1 MKNIYYTFTV
11 YINTSQET
19 SYAGFLKGSKGNYVE
34 SIYAKFGVTTVG
46 RLIERCKDITAQ
58 VIGYTFPLI
67 AIDIVVHL
75 VIEDRMPYPTL
86 EETRKR
92 FEDELRERLIT
103 KCFFGYV
110 KENEMFA
117 KECFWAPY
125 SEFTDLKPSK
135 KFLKNFYN
143 EVRDLCILWEK
154 SYSIFESVLP
164 FTSWK
169 FDDISR
175 NIVELYKDYRLD
187 KDKSSENQHK
197 IVRNI
202 VTLFKNKFQK
212 EVNEN
217 HYRIPVSGDYGFD
230 SLENLV
236 YSEDVKPLKTE
247 GSGFYWRTRQD
258 PDTGEKFI
266 YHITEINI
274 DNLENRK
281 VSFKDK
287 NTFGDGVY
295 DMVDFNNWFNDPRFE
310 PCALLPHNMK
320 ALPLIEQFLILNQR
334 VCIERSC
341 GTGKSYLMAALSKGY
356 KEVLIIVPSREI
368 KRRLRGIIGNR
379 KGITYRTYQSLIGE
393 NAKFPENLD
402 LIILDECHHVLA
414 PKWLEGTNKV
424 ISVNPLAK
432 IIGFTATADRGDGR
446 NIIYEFFE
454 GNSVAPLSMPK
465 AWSDGIL
472 RIPLY
477 YGLNYDIKEE
487 TEEMLEVTE
496 NSNIDLQEKENFKG
510 LINKVRVD
518 WERSGGIPGIL
529 HTYLPK
535 DTERMIVFFENIE
548 ELIQQKDT
556 VKQWLVNGG
565 FNPIIAEIHS
575 RNTDKINI
583 NNLLD
588 FESKVP
594 NGSIRVILSVNM
606 FNEGV
611 HIPGVEAVM
620 FLRKTSSL
628 NVYLQQMGR
637 CSSVA
642 DKQPIVFDFVGNF
655 NNVGYGGILK
665 FIEELN
671 KEEDKK
677 ITNGEKTEKERLVL
691 ELNAELKSQL
701 ELFSKF
707 EELISYKYHYL
718 VKWAEN
724 MINTGDFSDL
734 LTIEK
739 DSPQRHWFNQKNSW
753 DSEYVINLKRIIRKQ
768 CLIINPDLIRLKT
781 DEEKLILIEQIN
793 NSGDYTSL
801 IGSNCENRTLR
812 EFIDQNKNENELCK
826 LVWNKIIEIKNKNGL
841 LELARNIINNEEW
854 EKCNR
859 VENLELSH
867 WVSQHKKDGNLRY
880 YPEADIIYEHWQY
893 KILYNTDEKKLE
905 AVIQMN
911 KNNDYSLVLG
921 TNRNNAVLNYI
932 KEGNETIEQ
941 CKIAWD
947 NIQQVQRKRGRT
959 KYSDIINDIIDRSAW
974 EEARKKENSAIY
986 QYIRASKDYNPKSKI
1001 IWEHIKTS

>member
-19 SYAGFLKGSKGNYVE
+19 SYAGFLKDGKGNYVE

-75 VIEDRMPYPTL
+75 VIEDRIPYPTL

-92 FEDELRERLIT
+92 FEDELRERLIA

-143 EVRDLCILWEK
+143 EVRDLCILWKK

-202 VTLFKNKFQK
+202 VTLFKDKFQK

-217 HYRIPVSGDYGFD
+217 HYRIPVSDDYGFD

-236 YSEDVKPLKTE
+236 YSEDVKPLRTG

-287 NTFGDGVY
+287 NTFGDGIY
-295 DMVDFNNWFNDPRFE
+295 DVDDFNRWFNDPRYE
-310 PCALLPHNMK
+310 PCALLPHNMH
-320 ALPLIEQFLILNQR
+320 AYILAKQVLMSKQR
-334 VCIERSC
+334 ICMERSC
-341 GTGKSYLMAALSKGY
+341 GTGKSYIMAALSKDF
-356 KEVLIIVPSREI
+356 KNVLVIVPSREI
-368 KRRLRGIIGNR
+368 KKRLRNIVGNR
-379 KGITYRTYQSLIGE
+379 IGITYKTYQSLI
-393 NAKFPENLD
+393 NASKFPENLD
-402 LIILDECHHVLA
+402 LIILDECHHVVA
-414 PKWLEGTNKV
+414 PKWMEGVNKV
-424 ISVNPLAK
+424 IFANPTSK
-432 IIGFTATADRGDGR
+432 IVGFTATADRGDGR
-446 NIIYEFFE
+446 NVIYEFFE

-477 YGLNYDIKEE
+477 IGLNYNIKEE
-487 TEEMLEVTE
+487 TENMSETIEGLDT
-496 NSNIDLQEKENFKG
+496 NLQEKEEFKS

-518 WERSGGIPGIL
+518 WERSGGIPGII
-529 HTYLPK
+529 HTHLPK

-548 ELIQQKDT
+548 ELKQQKDI
-556 VKQWLVNGG
+556 VKQWLINGG
-565 FNPIIAEIHS
+565 FNPIITEIHS
-575 RNTDKINI
+575 KNIDKVNI

-594 NGSIRVILSVNM
+594 HGNIRVILSVNM

-611 HIPGVEAVM
+611 HIPGVESVM
-620 FLRKTSSL
+620 FLRKTSSI

-637 CSSVA
+637 CSSVNG
-642 DKQPIVFDFVGNF
+642 KQPIVFDFVGNF
-655 NNVGYGGILK
+655 DNVGYDGILG
-665 FIEELN
+665 FIKELN
-671 KEEDKK
+671 EEEDKK
-677 ITNGEKTEKERLVL
+677 IASGEKEEKERLVL
-691 ELNAELKSQL
+691 EFNAELKSQL
-701 ELFSKF
+701 ELFEKF
-707 EELISYKYHYL
+707 EELISNKYHYL

-724 MINTGDFSDL
+724 MVNTGNFSDL
-734 LTIEK
+734 LKIKAGSRE
-739 DSPQRHWFNQKNSW
+739 QYWFCHRGNR
-753 DSEYVINLKRIIRKQ
+753 DSEYVINLKKLIREQ
-768 CLIINPDLIRLKT
+768 CIKINPDVITYKT
-781 DEEKLILIEQIN
+781 DEEKLMVLKQIDD
-793 NSGDYTSL
+793 SGDYKSL
-801 IGSNCENRTLR
+801 FWKKGNNILRIFVNQKAEENDLCKH
-812 EFIDQNKNENELCK
+812 ILDKINELY
-826 LVWNKIIEIKNKNGL
+826 NKEGKYLSLAREIIET
-841 LELARNIINNEEW
+841 EEW
-854 EKCNR
+854 ENCKNNYGLYDWCM
-859 VENLELSH
+859 H
-867 WVSQHKKDGNLRY
+867 HKKGCSRN
-880 YPEADIIYEHWQY
+880 YPEADILLEHLRVRTM
-893 KILYNTDEKKLE
+893 KYNTNEKKL
-905 AVIQMN
+905 AAIIHMN
-911 KNNDYSLVLG
+911 ENNDYSLILG
-921 TNRNNAVLNYI
+921 RDRNDVILNYI
-932 KEGNETIEQ
+932 KENKNNIEECKKAWHNYQKVKKNVPKRDYLTIA
-941 CKIAWD
+941 K
-947 NIQQVQRKRGRT
+947 
-959 KYSDIINDIIDRSAW
+959 DIIGRSAW
-974 EEARKKENSAIY
+974 EEAKHKNDPNLYNYIY
-986 QYIRASKDYNPKSKI
+986 KNKDYNQDLAI
-1001 IWEHIKTS
+1001 IWEHIKTSL